1 MNNIQTYLT
10 LGGAL
15 WTLFG
20 GFAVWSLHK
29 WASAKTKNENV
40 NLFKGWVNEA
50 VNYVEK
56 AFPTATGPE
65 KKAQAVE
72 QVVTSLKQN
81 KMLGKFRD
89 EQIAGAIEAAVNLL
103 PHADSSDATHP
114 ATPVETTVTAGNGSS
129 SVTFGTDGMKIKAD
143 SFTLNGEPVVNPEPE
158 STDKTVAVMINGVEV
173 GQAPVTTAAA
183 EPVTTG
189 TTVSGSSTLEQTPEQ
204 ITASVQIPTVA
215 PTKEN

>member
-65 KKAQAVE
+65 KKVQAVE

-81 KMLGKFRD
+81 NMLGKFRD

-103 PHADSSDATHP
+103 PHADSSDATQP
-114 ATPVETTVTAGNGSS
+114 STPVESTVNVLGGSS
-129 SVTFGTDGMKIKAD
+129 S
-143 SFTLNGEPVVNPEPE
+143 E
-158 STDKTVAVMINGVEV
+158 STDKTVAVKINGVEV
-173 GQAPVTTAAA
+173 GQAPITPAPA
-183 EPVTTG
+183 EPATTEA
-189 TTVSGSSTLEQTPEQ
+189 TISGSSTLEQTPEQ